1 MDNEKKTGDP
11 LEPMMEEIEAAVTGS
26 PEGIEDGEARAL
38 AQRCT
43 DAAMLRALLPRLKAM
58 ADRFRTAM
66 EQCSEKA
73 AMFSGSKRRWKT
85 YIDSLAAVA
94 GYMAEGC
101 GQKRFAEGDARVTVT
116 ETETVVCDEEAL
128 LQPYL
133 RSPEY
138 CFLQNALPPWAK
150 VSLAVDR
157 TVLKAHLKKDRSLL
171 EEHPDWVHTAISRS
185 VCLK

>member
-1 MDNEKKTGDP
+1 MENEKIMNDP

-26 PEGIEDGEARAL
+26 PDGLDDGKARAL
-38 AQRCT
+38 AGACT
-43 DAAMLRALLPRLKAM
+43 DIVTLRALLPRLKAL
-58 ADRFRTAM
+58 ADRFRAAM

-73 AMFSGSKRRWKT
+73 AMFSGSKKQWKT

-101 GQKRFAEGDARVTVT
+101 GQKRFAEGDAKVTVT
-116 ETETVVCDEEAL
+116 ETETVVCDDEAL

-133 RSPEY
+133 HSPEY
-138 CFLQNALPPWAK
+138 CFLQNVLPSWAK
-150 VSLAVDR
+150 LSLAVDR
-157 TVLKAHLKKDRSLL
+157 TALKAHLKKDRTLL